1 MSLPIRPERQRGPS
15 LSQGLG
21 NVANAYSQYSQ
32 EKEIAK
38 QQKMQQEAIAK
49 QFPELA
55 GMPPEMQKAAIPQ
68 LLKGRQGMTPL
79 QQTQEQLNR
88 ARLDQIQEQ
97 NQMFNQL
104 RGQQPSQGQP
114 GMEGG
119 QPQQQ
124 SQGGIESFP
133 EEALNQMAAFK
144 GQPGKQGVI
153 GNMAD
158 TELHRRKEEKKLGR
172 EEFQSERGY
181 HSSYSKKAEEAANA
195 MRTSLPKKE
204 MALDFARNSVET
216 GDIGYFSKD
225 KLADATGIDLFR
237 TAKGA
242 QLITAG
248 KENLLSNISRV
259 SAKAQNQWMEQR
271 MNSMFPKIGQSK
283 EANLTVQEMLEG
295 EAQMDRA
302 YLNEFDRLSAED
314 EGKYKFVRKDIEK
327 RARDAVKPLEKDI
340 MKRTSY
346 RIREIEEQESGL
358 SSLKE
363 KVGKNVTKGTP
374 LTMAMAKLYKDKFK
388 ENALDVAEKNGYYIP
403 TIEEFQMIRA
413 QPSEFREAIAP

>member
-1 MSLPIRPERQRGPS
+1 MPLQITQPRQKQS
-15 LSQGLG
+15 FSQQLG
-21 NVANAYSQYSQ
+21 NVANAYSQMSQ
-32 EKEIAK
+32 EKEMARKEIA
-38 QQKMQQEAIAK
+38 QQKAIAQ

-68 LLKGRQGMTPL
+68 LLKGRQGPTSL
-79 QQTQEQLNR
+79 QQSQQQLNE
-88 ARLDQIQEQ
+88 ARLSQIEEQ
-97 NQMFNQL
+97 KKMFNQL
-104 RGQQPSQGQP
+104 SGQAPQQNA
-114 GMEGG
+114 GMGVD
-119 QPQQQ
+119 QPQKQQ
-124 SQGGIESFP
+124 QGGIQSFP
-133 EEALNQMAAFK
+133 EEGLQQLASFK
-144 GQPGKQGVI
+144 GQPGQQGVI

-158 TELHRRKEEKKLGR
+158 AELNRRKEEKKLDR

-181 HSSYSKKAEEAANA
+181 HSSYSKKAEEVANA
-195 MRTSLPKKE
+195 LRTSLPKKE
-204 MALDFARNSVET
+204 MALDFARNAVEL
-216 GDIGYFSKD
+216 GDVGYFSKD

-242 QLITAG
+242 QLVTAG

-259 SAKAQNQWMEQR
+259 SAKAQNQWMEMR

-295 EAQMDRA
+295 EAQLDRA

-314 EGKYKFVRKDIEK
+314 ESKYKFVRKDIEK
-327 RARDAVKPLEKDI
+327 RARDAVKPIEKEI
-340 MKRTSY
+340 MRRTSY
-346 RIREIEEQESGL
+346 RMKEIEEQESGL

-388 ENALDVAEKNGYYIP
+388 ENALNVAEKNGYYIP

-413 QPSEFREAIAP
+413 QPSEFRESIAP